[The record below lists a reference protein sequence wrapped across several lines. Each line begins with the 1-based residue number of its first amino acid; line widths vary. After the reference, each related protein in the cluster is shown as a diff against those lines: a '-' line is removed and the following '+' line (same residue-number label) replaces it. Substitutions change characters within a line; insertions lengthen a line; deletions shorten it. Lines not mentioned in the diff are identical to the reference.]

1 MRAALG
7 NLHVPAVIDGEE
19 YMGSVCE
26 VWKGGLER
34 QGIVGVRQH
43 EGHRGPEE
51 HDLGLWKLGE
61 LLSFEVPETN
71 TR

>member
-1 MRAALG
+1 
-7 NLHVPAVIDGEE
+7 
-19 YMGSVCE
+19 MGSVCE